1 MHLWIGVYL
10 PHLPLEVFRP
20 TWSIEPHAGL
30 VVLEH
35 ERVLAMSV
43 AARAAGIRP
52 GMRRGSVL
60 SLLPAA
66 SIRDRQT
73 ALENTALHGLAVA
86 LMQYSPQVTLAPE
99 ATILMDV
106 SASLRLFGGIRAL
119 RGRIRMTIRTCGLT
133 ARLSLAPTG
142 TGAGMLAHAGAGHA
156 LRLHARDR
164 RPSHAQGRAQ
174 GHGQGH
180 GQRSL
185 DTLLSGLPLF
195 LLPAARPFADWF
207 AGLGC
212 ETLGDLRRLPRAGLQ
227 RRCGDTVL
235 ERLDQALGAAAEIFE
250 WLSLPENF
258 DIRHELPERIEHSEA
273 VLACV
278 SAQVAQLTG
287 WLVARQMAVTR
298 ILLRLEHERGRDAL
312 PPTEIPVAL
321 AEPSWQDSHLLL
333 LLAQRLTRV
342 ELAAAVIAVRLT
354 AAGVAPARPLSADL
368 FPEPGGSASDHRRLI
383 ELLSARLGADNI
395 LQCAWQ
401 PDHRPEIANCWLPAT
416 LLPSP
421 TPRESGRSRAASS
434 HAASSHAASSHT
446 TSSHAASPNAASPN
460 AAPPPSTP
468 PRPVWL
474 LERPLALLTR
484 QHRPF
489 YGSPLRIVSP
499 GERIEAGWW
508 DATQASVTRDYFVA
522 EAQDRSC
529 YWIFRERLGTPSSA
543 SSQTSSTA
551 PSATDAGAQP
561 RWYLHG
567 FFG

>member
-1 MHLWIGVYL
+1 MI
-10 PHLPLEVFRP
+10 
-20 TWSIEPHAGL
+20 
-30 VVLEH
+30 LEH
-35 ERVLAMSV
+35 ERVLAMSI
-43 AARAAGIRP
+43 AARTAGIRP

-60 SLLPAA
+60 ALLPTAVV
-66 SIRDRQT
+66 RDRRT
-73 ALENTALHGLAVA
+73 ALEDAALHGLAVA
-86 LMQYSPQVTLAPE
+86 LMQYSPQVALAPE

-119 RGRIRMTIRTCGLT
+119 HHRVRTTIRACGLS

-142 TGAGMLAHAGAGHA
+142 TGAGMLARAGAGHA
-156 LRLHARDR
+156 LRLHAHVR
-164 RPSHAQGRAQ
+164 RQPHAHGNRPDGR
-174 GHGQGH
+174 G
-180 GQRSL
+180 RSL
-185 DTLLSGLPLF
+185 ETRLNGLPLR
-195 LLPAARPFADWF
+195 LLPAARPFAEWF

-212 ETLGDLRRLPRAGLQ
+212 ETLGDLRRLPRAGLK
-227 RRCGDTVL
+227 RRCGSAVL
-235 ERLDQALGAAAEIFE
+235 EHLDQALGAAAEMFE
-250 WLSLPENF
+250 WLGLPDSF
-258 DIRHELPERIEHSEA
+258 DIRHELPERIEHSAA

-278 SAQVAQLTG
+278 GAQVAQLTG
-287 WLVARQMAVTR
+287 WLVARQMAVTG

-321 AEPSWQDSHLLL
+321 AEPSWQDNHLLL

-354 AAGVAPARPLSADL
+354 AAGVTPARPLSATL
-368 FPEPGGSASDHRRLI
+368 FPEPGGAPGDHRRLI

-395 LQCAWQ
+395 LRCAWH
-401 PDHRPEIANCWLPAT
+401 PDHRPEIANRWLPAT
-416 LLPSP
+416 LLPSSGAVP
-421 TPRESGRSRAASS
+421 GEGGRPQATPRRGALP
-434 HAASSHAASSHT
+434 HATPSHT
-446 TSSHAASPNAASPN
+446 T
-460 AAPPPSTP
+460 PSRVTP

-508 DATQASVTRDYFVA
+508 DATQAGVARDYFVA
-522 EAQDRSC
+522 EAQDHSC
-529 YWIFRERLGTPSSA
+529 YWIFRERLG
-543 SSQTSSTA
+543 A
-551 PSATDAGAQP
+551 PSGAHSGESGAAPAGAPP